1 MAFEGFPAKDFQ
13 VFAIPGFADRMAAIR
28 KQIQPKLFALVEE
41 ISPGLKAVVGSDVF
55 SHVAK
60 HMRRTVNPPDDTWV
74 AFGPEKRG
82 YKRAQHFKV
91 AISRHCVRFLFEVGP
106 EYGDKAKWAL
116 TWKREI
122 GRLAAKLKKGT
133 GLGWYKNEHDEEPA
147 AAMAALTLRQIGEL
161 AGELVRRKDGQL
173 VLGRRLDQAEVLR
186 QTPQGF
192 AEAALATF
200 GDLAPLYRLG

>member
-1 MAFEGFPAKDFQ
+1 MAFEGFAAKDFQ

-28 KQIQPKLFALVEE
+28 RQIQPKLFSLAEE
-41 ISPGLKAVVGSDVF
+41 IGPKLKAAVGSEVF
-55 SHVAK
+55 LHVAK

-82 YKRAQHFKV
+82 YKKAQHFKV

-106 EYGDKAKWAL
+106 EYADKAQWAKA
-116 TWKREI
+116 WQREAS
-122 GRLAAKLKKGT
+122 RLASALKKGSA
-133 GLGWYKNEHDEEPA
+133 LGWYKNEHDEDPA
-147 AAMAALTLRQIGEL
+147 ALLAGLSPQEIGGL
-161 AGELVRRKDGQL
+161 AGELTRRKDGQL
-173 VLGRRLDQAEVLR
+173 VLGRRLDQAEALR

-192 AEAALATF
+192 ERAALATF